1 MAYDY
6 KKLLGKIVEMYGTQY
21 LFAEALGISEH
32 SLSMK
37 LNNKLNFKQKEI
49 SSCCELLN
57 IPEREVSEYF
67 FKHQVQK
74 FEQSVGRN
82 YNE

>member
-6 KKLLGKIVEMYGTQY
+6 KKLLGKIVEKYGTQY

-57 IPEREVSEYF
+57 IPEIQVSEYF
-67 FKHQVQK
+67 FKQQVQDV
-74 FEQSVGRN
+74 ERN
-82 YNE
+82 